1 MSLAIDT
8 EQDLYKRITGSFTR
22 HPSQLNKV
30 NEADAE
36 IIRLPGGEGVMAVT
50 TDMICEEIE
59 YGIYRDPYLMGW
71 MTIAVNISDLC
82 AVGAKP
88 LYIMLN
94 EIFLHQSTEDFISR
108 VQSGIAD
115 ACKAFNVF
123 VLGGDT
129 NFSDKMMLGAT
140 AIGFIQKGVSPVSR
154 MGCREG
160 DAIFS
165 AGQLGMGNFLG
176 MCRLKNI
183 DFDFKPYPKTAY
195 CEILGRYAS
204 ACIDT
209 SDGMLNA
216 LHLLTTL
223 NHVGAALNMSVPD
236 VIPTKIAATCAKMN
250 VPPFALLAGILGEYE
265 LLFTIPQE
273 KLSRFNEEINQRG
286 LLVYNLGRITPGTAV
301 SYCSGNG
308 VQIIDTYKI
317 AGLFAESNGNFTAY
331 MNSLQELFN

>member
-1 MSLAIDT
+1 MSLVIDT
-8 EQDLYKRITGSFTR
+8 EQDLYQRITRSFTR

-36 IIRLPGGEGVMAVT
+36 IIRLSGGAGVMAVT

-94 EIFLHQSTEDFISR
+94 EIFLHQSTEDFINR
-108 VQSGIAD
+108 VQNGIAD
-115 ACKAFNVF
+115 ACKAFSVF

-129 NFSDKMMLGAT
+129 NFSGKMMLGAT
-140 AIGFIQKGVSPVSR
+140 AIGFIQDGVNPVSR
-154 MGCREG
+154 MGCRGG
-160 DAIFS
+160 DTLFS

-176 MCRLKNI
+176 MCRMKNV
-183 DFDFKPYPKTAY
+183 DFDFKPHPKTAY

-223 NHVGAALNMSVPD
+223 NYVGATLNTTVPD
-236 VIPTKIAATCAKMN
+236 VIPAKIAAACVQMN
-250 VPPFALLAGILGEYE
+250 IPPFALLAGILGEYE
-265 LLFTIPQE
+265 LLFTVPPE
-273 KLSRFNEEINQRG
+273 NLDRFNEEINRKG
-286 LLVYNLGRITPGTAV
+286 LVAYNLGTITTGTAV

-308 VQIIDTYKI
+308 VQFIDTYKI
-317 AGLFAESNGNFTAY
+317 AGLFSESKGNFAAY
-331 MNSLQELFN
+331 INSLQELFN